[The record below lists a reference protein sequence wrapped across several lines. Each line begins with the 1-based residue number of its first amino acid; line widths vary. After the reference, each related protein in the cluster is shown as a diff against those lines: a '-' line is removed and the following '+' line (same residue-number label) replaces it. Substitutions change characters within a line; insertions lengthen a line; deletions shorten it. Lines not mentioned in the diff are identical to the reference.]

1 MCVRSQQKSA
11 PLRCLIW
18 ASDEP
23 LDGYNPDREQK
34 KRKHAPKPD
43 QSRSSFVTVKE
54 TAHVFAWG
62 VVVSQST
69 ACWISTQILSP
80 SLVSSSSCCPILIST
95 SLFCSNAFSSHP
107 SDLFI
112 WICCTCSLLHLFPLS
127 TVEKRTSSKHNSAG
141 VFFSS
146 LHTHQV
152 EEGEGVIAVCRWRA
166 CGSCWLWRLL
176 YVRGWTKR
184 RIGAPLWPCCSESRP
199 LSRSHKLAWLELDCG
214 LRAPDHDLP
223 RPLVLQKRKKKNT
236 HKACECWLDSCF
248 TEHAWGNHKFTLRVV
263 TWMWITT
270 DLLLWKHVYFKRGP
284 LKANSSASAAKCQAR
299 QPWGKTRG
307 TLTYNNRKSAEW
319 KTGSNLNVTCSFPVK
334 SVCVCVAGAMK
345 KLVLWPHTS

>member
-1 MCVRSQQKSA
+1 MCLPGEWWWVRALLAEYQHKSSPPPWF
-11 PLRCLIW
+11 PLPPAARYSSPHLCSVLTHSHLI
-18 ASDEP
+18 P
-23 LDGYNPDREQK
+23 L
-34 KRKHAPKPD
+34 
-43 QSRSSFVTVKE
+43 
-54 TAHVFAWG
+54 
-62 VVVSQST
+62 
-69 ACWISTQILSP
+69 I
-80 SLVSSSSCCPILIST
+80 
-95 SLFCSNAFSSHP
+95 FSSGSAAP
-107 SDLFI
+107 VLFSI
-112 WICCTCSLLHLFPLS
+112 FFLFLLWK
-127 TVEKRTSSKHNSAG
+127 KRTSSKHNSAG
-141 VFFSS
+141 VYVGS

-334 SVCVCVAGAMK
+334 SVCVCV
-345 KLVLWPHTS
+345 